1 MKSTENSGLNFEQ
14 IIVLKSV
21 SGLKFV
27 KSGPELLRPVVAISE
42 ICSIIYLCGLKKS

>member
-14 IIVLKSV
+14 ISVLKSV

-27 KSGPELLRPVVAISE
+27 CKIGAMWLSKQSWPPHAS
-42 ICSIIYLCGLKKS
+42 

>member
-14 IIVLKSV
+14 ISVLKSV

-27 KSGPELLRPVVAISE
+27 CKIGAM
-42 ICSIIYLCGLKKS
+42 